1 MGKVFTKINEQVF
14 NNLKSFVCRG
24 LCLLVR
30 MIL

>member
-14 NNLKSFVCRG
+14 NNLNSFVCRVF
-24 LCLLVR
+24 CLLVR

>member
-24 LCLLVR
+24 FCLLVR